1 MSQKRPISAP
11 ATRTLPQSTNNTNN
25 NSSVNFTTN
34 TTYANTMSTLNTAEG
49 MNDPPEPVYAFT
61 DNDVP
66 NATLKTQNSRKGNH
80 SMRTRPSTA
89 NNTTTHTIETTPS
102 FKKSLYNI
110 TAGELEKLREIVASK
125 DEIITKL
132 SRKLSHA
139 RAYPL
144 KGAALDPSA
153 EVYSDDEPI
162 KPKNNPLQSTNKQTF
177 NNANDDDV
185 YSETESFLA
194 EEEACHEKRVHMALD
209 IQRMKNERSAKK
221 KAANPP
227 HIRAIREAKSFAES
241 VTEKFNNTR

>member
-11 ATRTLPQSTNNTNN
+11 ATRTPTNHTNNISTVSALNLT
-25 NSSVNFTTN
+25 VN
-34 TTYANTMSTLNTAEG
+34 TTYANTMSTLNTIEG
-49 MNDPPEPVYAFT
+49 TAATPEPIHAFAE
-61 DNDVP
+61 NDVP
-66 NATLKTQNSRKGNH
+66 NTLPKTRNTSKAH
-80 SMRTRPSTA
+80 TSMRTRPSTA

-110 TAGELEKLREIVASK
+110 TAGELEKLREIIASK

-153 EVYSDDEPI
+153 EVDSDDEPVKT
-162 KPKNNPLQSTNKQTF
+162 KPNPFNTNKPTF

-194 EEEACHEKRVHMALD
+194 EEEACHEKRVHMAMD
-209 IQRMKNERSAKK
+209 IQRMKNERAAKK